1 MKDVEFVL
9 KRGIIKFLSD
19 AKLLLRNM
27 FLQESILKLMNYAFY
42 LNAVQYTSNWNKF

>member
-9 KRGIIKFLSD
+9 KRGLIKFLSD

-27 FLQESILKLMNYAFY
+27 FLQESILKLMNFAFY
-42 LNAVQYTSNWNKF
+42 LSAVQYTSN